1 VLCCSGNANDLTVHL
16 TNTEAIRDQLL
27 RYAEH
32 HDERRIASPKVTGL
46 DPTASGFGS
55 AVAGR
60 PAAALLYLLTR
71 GPLVVYNGQEV
82 GEPGAGNEGYG
93 REDGRTTL
101 FDYWSMPE
109 LRKWVNGNKYDGGDL
124 GPSKSA
130 LRAYYRSLIEI
141 STLPAIAEGELLS
154 LQEAN
159 KAGSTYCSLGRWCY
173 TFLRYAEDGSQVLM
187 ILANLNPENTYRAFV
202 IVPQQALDTVGLGGA
217 TSVTMRD
224 RLDPDTLI
232 TADVAKLTST
242 GVQIELKPSQ
252 AHVFELKAAP

>member
-1 VLCCSGNANDLTVHL
+1 MAARTAVPPSST
-16 TNTEAIRDQLL
+16 
-27 RYAEH
+27 
-32 HDERRIASPKVTGL
+32 TGRC
-46 DPTASGFGS
+46 PSCASG
-55 AVAGR
+55 
-60 PAAALLYLLTR
+60 
-71 GPLVVYNGQEV
+71 
-82 GEPGAGNEGYG
+82 
-93 REDGRTTL
+93 
-101 FDYWSMPE
+101 
-109 LRKWVNGNKYDGGDL
+109 VNGNKYDGGDL

-224 RLDPDTLI
+224 RLDPDT
-232 TADVAKLTST
+232 
-242 GVQIELKPSQ
+242 PHHCRRRQ
-252 AHVFELKAAP
+252 AHQHRRADRAQALAGPRLRTQGRPLRLG